1 MVSLGV
7 TRTSVV
13 LGLLLLAACSSSS
26 ADPERGLVSPAPPA
40 SAPPAP
46 TAPAPTTPGT
56 TPPGPAV
63 TSVCVHYASTAS
75 SPGAVSLRGS
85 ASPLSW
91 TTSTATVS
99 DKPGLYTWSAEGLK
113 SAIELKPMLGDT
125 WSRGPNYQVEPGKT
139 VDIYPHFVESHGTV
153 TKRYPAFVSTKLPST
168 RASLGGLVS
177 AYAGVHHADV
187 FGLVG
192 EMSPSTWWDGAV
204 ILGEVSSTPKQA
216 AKPIR
221 VYVDSGDSGA
231 SNDDVV
237 NTTELAARYRTAG
250 YKDHQDLLHVV
261 QPGANDGSSAGLEPV
276 ADRIGALAETI
287 HDRVSITLG
296 YAPTTTTEIVLTD
309 DTDSANGSA
318 TALPLNTIRLY
329 VTAPDDLSPLG
340 DYDDWYLELLTHEY
354 THILHTDNISGVP
367 RIVNAVLG
375 KTYSPNQ
382 AQPRWILEGLA
393 VLSESQHSSAGRIRS
408 SLFDMYL
415 RADVLEDNI
424 AGLDQF
430 SSSATR
436 ASKITSAAATPTRC
450 ARSRSTACARA
461 PR

>member
-63 TSVCVHYASTAS
+63 TSVRVHYASTAS

-168 RASLGGLVS
+168 RGVWVYLPPTYVENSEARLGVLYMHDGANLFDSALAFGGNEWKVDETMDAASEDGSIRETIVVGIESTAARIEELTPTADPQNGGGHADDYLAMLTDEIKPLVDKDFRTLPGRADTAIMGASLGGLVS

-261 QPGANDGSSAGLEPV
+261 QPGAQHNEIYWAQRLP
-276 ADRIGALAETI
+276 AALHFLLGA
-287 HDRVSITLG
+287 R
-296 YAPTTTTEIVLTD
+296 
-309 DTDSANGSA
+309 
-318 TALPLNTIRLY
+318 
-329 VTAPDDLSPLG
+329 
-340 DYDDWYLELLTHEY
+340 
-354 THILHTDNISGVP
+354 
-367 RIVNAVLG
+367 
-375 KTYSPNQ
+375 
-382 AQPRWILEGLA
+382 QP
-393 VLSESQHSSAGRIRS
+393 
-408 SLFDMYL
+408 
-415 RADVLEDNI
+415 
-424 AGLDQF
+424 
-430 SSSATR
+430 
-436 ASKITSAAATPTRC
+436 
-450 ARSRSTACARA
+450 
-461 PR
+461 